1 MSKVFFSAMMFAM
14 LCTGN
19 LSPENL
25 TSTGHL
31 KDFNSHTVAQ
41 YQILSQNVHADLQD
55 DFDDDD
61 EEEMEEALS

>member
-19 LSPENL
+19 LSPETL
-25 TSTGHL
+25 SSTSHL
-31 KDFNSHTVAQ
+31 KEFNSHTVAQ
-41 YQILSQNVHADLQD
+41 YQILNQNANADIQD

-61 EEEMEEALS
+61 EEQEALS

>member
-19 LSPENL
+19 LTPENF
-25 TSTGHL
+25 SNTGYL
-31 KDFNSHTVAQ
+31 KEFNSQTIAQ
-41 YQILSQNVHADLQD
+41 YQILSQNTGSDLQD

-61 EEEMEEALS
+61 EEEQEALS